1 MILVDLKIYKD
12 IAKIIEYMKNDY
24 EYLID
29 KKVNINIKTG
39 LFDGTAQDISTN
51 GYNSHIKSINK
62 NNK

>member
-1 MILVDLKIYKD
+1 
-12 IAKIIEYMKNDY
+12 MKNDY